1 MSVDTFREDF
11 NSELAQYDIRAID
24 SYRYHN
30 LFESDTVLNDIKN
43 SDDSMDDIKNSDD
56 SMEEIKE
63 NAIKINCCL
72 DYIKT
77 SDKSIN
83 STDVIKTNYRLED
96 INTNST
102 DVIKAN
108 DKPPNSMDDIKTNY
122 RLVKN
127 CYSDDI
133 KSSDK
138 SPTKLKLINDITSD
152 IKNGMWYKGM
162 YINNFDIYKI
172 TTTTIIVELNKSNN
186 EKVAFHLLPITK
198 MLMSKKCK
206 SAKCELPF
214 CDIPGSIIALK
225 HYDQVRGIV
234 KSEKNGFKHAISI
247 DISTST
253 KNINVQLSSLKMKI
267 TGSNSEDG
275 KLGRE
280 AAQLVIEH
288 IEHIQSIINKIKSN
302 KDIAEKTIAWVIK
315 HTRGEKIIRER
326 QVQHGKLI
334 INSQFEDF
342 TIMYPMYFVPDE
354 LDMDI
359 AKFLISLINDYV
371 YHSDM
376 CVKITSM
383 LNVPNIIN
391 EINDEPLKI
400 QSMDFAMVNYNY
412 HLFFNINLESLDQC
426 IHGKN
431 NFYSHY
437 NNDLSNCVT
446 VELAYDASINPAIK
460 RKKNKVPRITFL
472 CYKSGSVTL
481 SGCGGFLMAESY
493 YLFMITIAEIKHLII
508 AD

>member
-1 MSVDTFREDF
+1 MSVDTFRQDF
-11 NSELAQYDIRAID
+11 NSELALYDIRAID
-24 SYRYHN
+24 SYRYHDS
-30 LFESDTVLNDIKN
+30 FEFDPVLNDVKN

-63 NAIKINCCL
+63 IKEN
-72 DYIKT
+72 
-77 SDKSIN
+77 
-83 STDVIKTNYRLED
+83 
-96 INTNST
+96 
-102 DVIKAN
+102 
-108 DKPPNSMDDIKTNY
+108 DIKTNY
-122 RLVKN
+122 YLN
-127 CYSDDI
+127 DI
-133 KSSDK
+133 KVSDK
-138 SPTKLKLINDITSD
+138 PPTKLKLINDITSGTR
-152 IKNGMWYKGM
+152 NGMWYKGM

-234 KSEKNGFKHAISI
+234 KSEKKGFKHAISI

-280 AAQLVIEH
+280 AAQLVIGH
-288 IEHIQSIINKIKSN
+288 IEHIQNIINKIKSN

-326 QVQHGKLI
+326 QVQNGKLT

-342 TIMYPMYFVPDE
+342 TIMYPMYLVPDE
-354 LDMDI
+354 LDLDI

-376 CVKITSM
+376 CEKITSM
-383 LNVPNIIN
+383 LNVPDVIN
-391 EINDEPLKI
+391 EINDESLKI
-400 QSMDFAMVNYNY
+400 KSMDFVMVNYNY
-412 HLFFNINLESLDQC
+412 HLFFNINLESLDKH

-431 NFYSHY
+431 GFYSHY
-437 NNDLSNCVT
+437 NNDLANCVT
-446 VELAYDASINPAIK
+446 IELPYDSSNNKAIK
-460 RKKNKVPRITFL
+460 VRGNKIPRITFL
-472 CYKSGSVTL
+472 CYKSGSVTH
-481 SGCGGFLMAESY
+481 SGCGGNIMIESY
-493 YLFMITIAEIKHLII
+493 YLFMITIAEIKDLIK
-508 AD
+508 A